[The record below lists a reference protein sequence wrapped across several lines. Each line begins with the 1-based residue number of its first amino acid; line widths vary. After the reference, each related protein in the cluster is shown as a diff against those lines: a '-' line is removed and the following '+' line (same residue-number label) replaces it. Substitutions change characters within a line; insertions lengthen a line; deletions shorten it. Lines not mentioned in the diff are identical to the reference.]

1 MVESLLHSLLQEFKA
16 KARITWDDNDSDLED
31 IILEADN
38 YLTTLTNASFDYEKE
53 RWVKTLLLERCRYD
67 YHNALEEFERN
78 FVDELKRLT
87 LEVAIGRVGVLNEQA
102 ST

>member
-1 MVESLLHSLLQEFKA
+1 MLETLLRSLLQEFKA

-38 YLTTLTNASFDYEKE
+38 YLTALTNASFDYEKE